1 MSCFLLGEQKYIYEQ
16 NRHYKIAGAIFYS
29 VDVGVWSGVLVIA
42 APWSLSI
49 YWNIFGVRTIVILT
63 VILVLLFICTSAAG
77 LISNTVSLL
86 KRSSGAAVDVTVRAI
101 VFSLLAWYYFFH
113 PRSLI
118 PCLGAGETKFV
129 VIQLIL
135 FVVILML
142 LSGTVI
148 YNLILG
154 TDYTVLAPIAF
165 FLAMALS
172 KVPLFSCTI
181 GSLVSEVRISLLKK
195 SGSEYSTLHH
205 NLDELPPPPST
216 TASELP
222 VPPGTDSSV
231 NK

>member
-1 MSCFLLGEQKYIYEQ
+1 MERGISNCRSLVTFNLLEHIRRKNDCNIDCHSGSFVYLHFCGRVNFEYGFSFKEELWGGRRCYGTGYCFFFARLVLFFPSQISNPLLG
-16 NRHYKIAGAIFYS
+16 G
-29 VDVGVWSGVLVIA
+29 
-42 APWSLSI
+42 
-49 YWNIFGVRTIVILT
+49 
-63 VILVLLFICTSAAG
+63 
-77 LISNTVSLL
+77 
-86 KRSSGAAVDVTVRAI
+86 
-101 VFSLLAWYYFFH
+101 
-113 PRSLI
+113 
-118 PCLGAGETKFV
+118 GEKKFV